1 MYKFST
7 LFFLFIH
14 LTLVSQVKNPPKELL
29 ELKENL
35 KDITVDTVKFG
46 TFDLAMIDTLHV
58 DSLEILAKKVAV
70 IDYKLASEIDK
81 KWMSSW
87 KNSSIDNSTSL
98 IVDVDSLKNIV
109 IDDLPTDTLKQRLA
123 YLNSMTPFY
132 LEYNPSL
139 EKIIKHYL
147 KNRKETL
154 ADLMGR
160 AKYYFPLFEEKL
172 AKYNIPMEIKY
183 LAIVE
188 SALKPNATSR
198 VGAKGLWQFM
208 YTTGK
213 MYGLN
218 VNSYVDERSDPVKS
232 TEAACKMLSN
242 LYKIFGDWD
251 LALAAYNSGPG
262 NVSKAIRRSG
272 GNRNYWNIRHFLPRE
287 TAGYLPAFYATYY
300 IYEYADEHNLHPR
313 NELSPMFETDTIV
326 VKKQIT
332 FSQINRILRTDEQLL
347 EFLNPQYKMKVIPY
361 VKGKD
366 FTIRLPKFMA
376 GRFVANEELIYAF
389 AKAEDAVREKPLPKY
404 FETPNKIRYRV
415 RNGDYLGK
423 IARRYG
429 VSVSSIKRWNGMRNN
444 NLRVGQR
451 LTIYPRR
458 PVASSGKKKKSS
470 QKTASRKPLP
480 KGKYTTYTVKE
491 GDSLWLIAQKFPSAS
506 VDEIKKWNNIWSNKL
521 KPGTKLKI
529 Y

>member
-7 LFFLFIH
+7 LFIVFIH
-14 LTLVSQVKNPPKELL
+14 LSLFSQVRNQTKPALKLDESLKN
-29 ELKENL
+29 
-35 KDITVDTVKFG
+35 ISVDTIKID
-46 TFDLAMIDTLHV
+46 TFDLSLIDTLHV
-58 DSLEILAKKVAV
+58 DSLEVLARKVAV
-70 IDYKLASEIDK
+70 IDYKIASEIDK
-81 KWMSSW
+81 KWMTSW

-98 IVDVDSLKNIV
+98 IVDADSLKNIV

-123 YLNSMTPFY
+123 YLNSTTPFY

-139 EKIIKHYL
+139 EKIIKHFL
-147 KNRKETL
+147 KNRKNTL

-160 AKYYFPLFEEKL
+160 AKYFFPLFEEKL

-198 VGAKGLWQFM
+198 AGAKGLWQFM

-213 MYGLN
+213 IYGLN

-232 TEAACKMLSN
+232 TEAACKLLSN
-242 LYKIFGDWD
+242 LYNIFGDWD

-287 TAGYLPAFYATYY
+287 TAGYLPTFYATYY
-300 IYEYADEHNLHPR
+300 IFEYAKEHNLHPR

-326 VKKQIT
+326 VKRQIT
-332 FSQINRILRTDEQLL
+332 FNQINRILRTDEELL
-347 EFLNPQYKMKVIPY
+347 EFLNPQYKIKVIPH
-361 VKGKD
+361 VKGKV
-366 FTIRLPKFMA
+366 FTLRLPKFMA
-376 GRFVANEELIYAF
+376 GRFVANEDLIYAY
-389 AKAEDAVREKPLPKY
+389 AEAEDAVREKPLPKY
-404 FETPNKIRYRV
+404 FESPDKIRYRV

-429 VSVSSIKRWNGMRNN
+429 VSV
-444 NLRVGQR
+444 
-451 LTIYPRR
+451 
-458 PVASSGKKKKSS
+458 
-470 QKTASRKPLP
+470 
-480 KGKYTTYTVKE
+480 
-491 GDSLWLIAQKFPSAS
+491 
-506 VDEIKKWNNIWSNKL
+506 
-521 KPGTKLKI
+521 
-529 Y
+529 